1 MTFGLAVFVFTYLLV
16 GQWAALTRMGS
27 NIFAALGA
35 FGLMYALLAGPL
47 ATVDCIS
54 RERREGTL
62 GLMFLTNLHSY
73 DVVLG
78 KIAVASLD
86 MILGLLAVLPLLAL
100 PLLMGGITLLQFAR
114 LVLALGNVTFLSL
127 ALGICVSCIIT
138 NGRAGLAI
146 LVGSILW
153 LTFGAPFLVEGIGNV
168 AHNSAASAFLYM
180 ACPLY
185 TFELCLSIPF
195 RAPAWKFWLNMGG
208 LQALAWVGLTVACWR
223 TAKSWRDVPGSAF
236 VQRCRQRIEKW
247 RRGPPKTRIQ
257 WGRLMMDRNPISWL
271 EGRDRLQERIL
282 WALFLCIAI
291 FFACKRLYSPTWPTD
306 GFVVLWAWLAH
317 SVLCFWIALQSPRR
331 LADDKQSGALEILL
345 CTPLSTHSII
355 RGNMQ
360 ALQRRYGRVFFGL
373 LMLDAFLLYAHFS
386 SDGGWDRFLNDDTFQ
401 LSLWALI
408 VFPVQTYTLARLGLL
423 HGLIQPNSLRGSFV
437 SIWKVGLLP
446 WISFFVFVLACDIAS
461 RRFKIIKVNDTFAYT
476 SWAGAHVLP
485 CVIFLMRANRRL
497 KHEFRTLALP
507 SVHQHWWQRF
517 HWPRNAVLLP
527 APTHKRASPLVG

>member
-1 MTFGLAVFVFTYLLV
+1 MPFDNSDRPGPGRGARERAINLPPALLWLIGINVAVHLVRSLLGEETDNTLVMTFGLAVFVFTYLLV

-223 TAKSWRDVPGSAF
+223 TAKSSSVRKRFGTHIFS
-236 VQRCRQRIEKW
+236 R
-247 RRGPPKTRIQ
+247 TR
-257 WGRLMMDRNPISWL
+257 N
-271 EGRDRLQERIL
+271 
-282 WALFLCIAI
+282 
-291 FFACKRLYSPTWPTD
+291 T
-306 GFVVLWAWLAH
+306 
-317 SVLCFWIALQSPRR
+317 
-331 LADDKQSGALEILL
+331 
-345 CTPLSTHSII
+345 
-355 RGNMQ
+355 
-360 ALQRRYGRVFFGL
+360 
-373 LMLDAFLLYAHFS
+373 
-386 SDGGWDRFLNDDTFQ
+386 
-401 LSLWALI
+401 
-408 VFPVQTYTLARLGLL
+408 
-423 HGLIQPNSLRGSFV
+423 
-437 SIWKVGLLP
+437 IW
-446 WISFFVFVLACDIAS
+446 
-461 RRFKIIKVNDTFAYT
+461 
-476 SWAGAHVLP
+476 
-485 CVIFLMRANRRL
+485 
-497 KHEFRTLALP
+497 
-507 SVHQHWWQRF
+507 
-517 HWPRNAVLLP
+517 
-527 APTHKRASPLVG
+527 RASSLH